1 MQSDLTSK
9 DTVIFKPYFKIQL
22 ASTSTVDKISSRG
35 KKIIFSFTTLLHI
48 CGNLS
53 NYVANEARVR
63 AMVAGGN
70 STL

>member
-35 KKIIFSFTTLLHI
+35 KKLSF
-48 CGNLS
+48 LS
-53 NYVANEARVR
+53 QHFYTSVEI
-63 AMVAGGN
+63 
-70 STL
+70 